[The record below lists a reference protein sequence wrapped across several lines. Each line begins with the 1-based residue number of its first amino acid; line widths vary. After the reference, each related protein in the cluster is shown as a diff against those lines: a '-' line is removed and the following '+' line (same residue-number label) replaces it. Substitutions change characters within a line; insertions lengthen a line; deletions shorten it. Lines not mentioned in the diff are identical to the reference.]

1 MIKISGLTKT
11 FGELI
16 VFQNINTQINKGECI
31 AIIGPSGMG
40 KSVFLRT
47 ITMLEKPDSGSI
59 FINGVDITQRGVDLN
74 RIREKMGMVYQGFHL
89 FSHLNVLENI
99 ILAPRLVR
107 KLDRGTAETRA
118 MELLQMVG
126 LEDKAL
132 SFPHELSGGQQQRI
146 AIARSLAMDPEIILF
161 DEPTSALD
169 PTMTC
174 EVLSIIRMLTKM
186 GLTMLI
192 VTHEMNFA
200 KEIADRIFYLDE
212 GGIYEEGTPSEIFE
226 NPQKEKTKAF
236 IHRLKVYNY
245 EIHSRKFDRVTMNA
259 EIEIFCQKYNLGS
272 KKVYHIQ
279 LFLEELIME
288 IFKKCFEK
296 STPNLEFT
304 IEHSDENNETSVFLS
319 YTANDFNPFN
329 GQEDDIDN
337 LGMVLIGRIAKNFN
351 HQFDNGRNSI
361 SIKL

>member
-1 MIKISGLTKT
+1 
-11 FGELI
+11 
-16 VFQNINTQINKGECI
+16 
-31 AIIGPSGMG
+31 
-40 KSVFLRT
+40 
-47 ITMLEKPDSGSI
+47 
-59 FINGVDITQRGVDLN
+59 
-74 RIREKMGMVYQGFHL
+74 
-89 FSHLNVLENI
+89 
-99 ILAPRLVR
+99 
-107 KLDRGTAETRA
+107 
-118 MELLQMVG
+118 
-126 LEDKAL
+126 
-132 SFPHELSGGQQQRI
+132 
-146 AIARSLAMDPEIILF
+146 
-161 DEPTSALD
+161 
-169 PTMTC
+169 
-174 EVLSIIRMLTKM
+174 
-186 GLTMLI
+186 MLI

-319 YTANDFNPFN
+319 YTANDFNPFI